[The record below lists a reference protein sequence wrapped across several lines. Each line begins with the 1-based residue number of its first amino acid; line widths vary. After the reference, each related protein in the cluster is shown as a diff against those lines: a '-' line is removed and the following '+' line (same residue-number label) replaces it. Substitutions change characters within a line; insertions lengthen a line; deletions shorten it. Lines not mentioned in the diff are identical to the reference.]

1 MNLRDQILAAQDT
14 TKEAVSIPEWG
25 IKDGLFIKSLSA
37 KERDQWEASMV
48 SIDMER
54 RKVRKVNMANMRA
67 RLVTLT
73 LVDAEGKRV
82 LGDDDAEALGEKSA
96 AVIARLFDTAQRVN
110 ALSVDEVKAL
120 EKNSVSDRI
129 DASDSS
135 SLGI

>member
-14 TKEAVSIPEWG
+14 SKEAVSVPEWG
-25 IKDGLFIKSLSA
+25 IENGLFIKTLSA
-37 KERDQWEASMV
+37 RERDQWETSMV

-73 LVDAEGKRV
+73 LVDADGKRV

-110 ALSVDEVKAL
+110 ALSADEVKAL
-120 EKNSVSDRI
+120 EKNSVTSP
-129 DASDSS
+129 DADSAS
-135 SLGI
+135 S

>member
-1 MNLRDQILAAQDT
+1 MNLRDQIFAAQDS
-14 TKEAVSIPEWG
+14 TKEAVSVPEWG
-25 IKDGLFIKSLSA
+25 LSEGLFIKSLSA
-37 KERDQWEASMV
+37 KERDQWESSMV

-110 ALSVDEVKAL
+110 ALSADEVKAL